1 MADTDN
7 QETET
12 GATPVVAPTK
22 KETATSAASV
32 EPRFAKVQFQES
44 HQFTQIEKDTLNVLL
59 ADDQDYTISEA
70 RRVLAEW
77 LKKEVK

>member
-1 MADTDN
+1 MAEN
-7 QETET
+7 QDTET

-22 KETATSAASV
+22 KETAASSASV
-32 EPRFAKVQFQES
+32 EPRFAKEQFQDS
-44 HQFTQIEKDTLNVLL
+44 KQFTQIEKDTLSVLL
-59 ADDQDYTISEA
+59 EDEQDYTISEA

>member
-1 MADTDN
+1 MADK

-22 KETATSAASV
+22 KETATSTASV
-32 EPRFAKVQFQES
+32 EPRFGKEQFQDS
-44 HQFTQIEKDTLNVLL
+44 QQFTQIEKDTLNVLL
-59 ADDQDYTISEA
+59 EEGQDYTIGEA
-70 RRVLAEW
+70 KRVLTEW

>member
-22 KETATSAASV
+22 KETAASSASV
-32 EPRFAKVQFQES
+32 EPRFAKEQFQDS
-44 HQFTQIEKDTLNVLL
+44 QQFTQIEKDTLNVLL
-59 ADDQDYTISEA
+59 EDGQNYTIGEA
-70 RRVLAEW
+70 KRVLTEW

>member
-22 KETATSAASV
+22 KETATPTVSV
-32 EPRFAKVQFQES
+32 EPRFAKEQFQDS
-44 HQFTQIEKDTLNVLL
+44 QQFTQIEKDTLSVLL
-59 ADDQDYTISEA
+59 EDGQNYTIGEA
-70 RRVLAEW
+70 KRVLTEW